1 MERKLSKISVTV
13 PPELLADL
21 DHVAARLGVSRSALV
36 SGLLGDVL
44 PDMRTVLDAIPLS
57 PEPLDMV
64 RFRGA
69 SAEIVRKRLDEVQEL
84 DSDLFSAIVGG
95 KDA

>member
-1 MERKLSKISVTV
+1 MERKLPKISVTV

>member
-1 MERKLSKISVTV
+1 MERKLPKISVTV

-69 SAEIVRKRLDEVQEL
+69 SADIVRKRLDEVQEL
-84 DSDLFSAIVGG
+84 DSDLFSAITGG

>member
-36 SGLLGDVL
+36 SGLLGEVL
-44 PDMRTVLDAIPLS
+44 PDMRALLDAVPLN
-57 PEPLDMV
+57 PEPLDIV

-69 SAEIVRKRLDEVQEL
+69 SADIVRKRLGEVHEL